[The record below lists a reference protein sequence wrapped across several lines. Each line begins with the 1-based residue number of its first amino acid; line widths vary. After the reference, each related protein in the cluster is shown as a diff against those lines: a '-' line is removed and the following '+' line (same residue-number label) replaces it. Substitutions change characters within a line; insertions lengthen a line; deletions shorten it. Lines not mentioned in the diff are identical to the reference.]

1 MHVCKGVKGDIRRR
15 GREGEGERGREGEGE
30 RGREGEG
37 ERGREGEGDRGRE
50 GEGERGREREK
61 ERICV
66 SLCTKR
72 PIYIYILV
80 IRGSLFKYKS
90 LISGS
95 CYLDEVCILYTKSL
109 YTIKN
114 IDTYFKT

>member
-1 MHVCKGVKGDIRRR
+1 VYGSEGGYQEARERGRGRERERRR
-15 GREGEGERGREGEGE
+15 GRERERRRGRERERRRGRQRERRRGREREREGEGE
-30 RGREGEG
+30 NMCILMY
-37 ERGREGEGDRGRE
+37 
-50 GEGERGREREK
+50 K
-61 ERICV
+61 E
-66 SLCTKR
+66 TY
-72 PIYIYILV
+72 IYIYILV

-95 CYLDEVCILYTKSL
+95 YYLDEVCILYTKSL